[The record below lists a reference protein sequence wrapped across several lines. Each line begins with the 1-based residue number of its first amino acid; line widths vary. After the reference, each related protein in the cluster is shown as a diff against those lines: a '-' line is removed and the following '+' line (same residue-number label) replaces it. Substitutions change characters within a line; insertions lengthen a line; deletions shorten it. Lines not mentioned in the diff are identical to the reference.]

1 MLLTVRSIGGGRERD
16 RRHSRHCLTGKG
28 EPSSGIDP
36 SVMCWQGSKLPQR
49 TRPNVEVKS
58 GDGRT
63 TSTVNLDLSSRL
75 PTPDSFEPT
84 CSVAPS
90 GCRHA

>member
-1 MLLTVRSIGGGRERD
+1 VEEEGDHRD
-16 RRHSRHCLTGKG
+16 SRHCLTGNG

-36 SVMCWQGSKLPQR
+36 SVMCWQGRNPPS

-58 GDGRT
+58 GDSRT
-63 TSTVNLDLSSRL
+63 TSTANLDLSSRL
-75 PTPDSFEPT
+75 PTPDSLEST

-90 GCRHA
+90 GRRYA